1 MRKKPNALHSKVPQ
15 EQKFA
20 EYVVDQGMQVVT
32 FRTQTTSQKL
42 LFANLS
48 QEIQP
53 KVPEKFELSRRDDSI
68 LLAFPFVFWK
78 TRFRFQVQNLRPSYN
93 KTIYKKWSFRHCCQ
107 NCLGNSNVM
116 QGILFKLLPVDNLME
131 SCRPMFTERHENHN
145 VTSGKTAITSYLVSK
160 VAVPITKPRYFDT
173 VIPLQALSNSKF
185 DRGTQTKS

>member
-53 KVPEKFELSRRDDSI
+53 KVPEKSKLSRRDDSI
-68 LLAFPFVFWK
+68 LLALPFVFWK
-78 TRFRFQVQNLRPSYN
+78 TIFRFQGQNLGLSYN
-93 KTIYKKWSFRHCCQ
+93 KTIYKNWSFRYCCQ
-107 NCLGNSNVM
+107 KCLGDSNGLPWYWMSIYVNIEGKKATISSSDWRLY
-116 QGILFKLLPVDNLME
+116 GIYQTNVYWEKWE
-131 SCRPMFTERHENHN
+131 S
-145 VTSGKTAITSYLVSK
+145 
-160 VAVPITKPRYFDT
+160 
-173 VIPLQALSNSKF
+173 
-185 DRGTQTKS
+185 